1 MRVANHV
8 NPISDFDVMR
18 LPFLGRLFSS
28 WSRGLQHKAN
38 AVDRVMAVIEFDLD
52 GRILEANQNF
62 LSLMGYRR
70 DEVVGQ
76 HHRMF
81 VTTSDRDS
89 ESYRQFWDALR
100 RGDFNAGRFCRL
112 DKHGREVWIN
122 ASYNPLLDRS
132 GKAYRVVKYATDI
145 TQQVRQTADFEGR
158 IDAIDKVMAVIEFSL
173 DGTVLDANQNFL
185 QVIGYRLDE
194 IRGKHHGMFVDA
206 QTRQSASY
214 RAFWQSL
221 GRGAF
226 DAGRYQRIGKDGRE
240 VWIQAS
246 YNPVLDELG
255 RPYKVVKYATDV
267 TRQVLDSADA
277 DGRIQAIDKVMG
289 VIEFDLDGHVL
300 RANDNFLAT
309 VGYTAQ
315 EAVGQH
321 HGMFVDAAYRT
332 SDEYRHFWAK
342 LARGQFDAGRYR
354 RLRKDGSPVW
364 IQASYNPILDVSGR
378 PYKVVKYAT
387 DVTEQVRSVE
397 RMRDLMRQTM
407 SIAQNVQRESH
418 HIAVSNQ
425 ELVGRV
431 STQSEAVAQTS
442 STIDQLAATVRAN
455 SENAGS
461 ARRMAEDSAAVARRG
476 ADVIADVVKTTAGIR
491 SATDR
496 IGQIIEVIDGI
507 AFQTNILALNAAVEA
522 ARAGEQGRGF
532 AVVATEVRSLAQ
544 RCGVSAREIRSLI
557 DNATGQVGDGSR
569 LAEQA
574 GVVMQDVVTSVLRVT
589 ATVEQIAAA
598 SHEQAQDI
606 STANTAL
613 QSIGVQARDQAQMVD
628 DLARSA
634 RVLEADADALF
645 ALVNGDAD
653 GSTQPATPFTP
664 NAKSQAA

>member
-1 MRVANHV
+1 M
-8 NPISDFDVMR
+8 
-18 LPFLGRLFSS
+18 FSS
-28 WSRGLQHKAN
+28 RSRGLQHKAD

-52 GRILEANQNF
+52 GRILHANQNF
-62 LSLMGYRR
+62 LSLLGYRL

-81 VTTSDRDS
+81 VTPSDRDS
-89 ESYRQFWDALR
+89 ESYRQFWQALR

-112 DKHGREVWIN
+112 DKNGREVWIN
-122 ASYNPLLDRS
+122 ASYNPLLDRA
-132 GKAYRVVKYATDI
+132 GKAYRVIKYATDI
-145 TQQVRQTADFEGR
+145 TTQVRQTADFEGR

-173 DGTVLDANQNFL
+173 DGTVLDANENFL
-185 QVIGYRLDE
+185 AVMGYRLDE

-206 QTRQSASY
+206 QTRQSAAY
-214 RAFWQSL
+214 RAFWEKL

-226 DAGRYQRIGKDGRE
+226 DAGRYKRLNKDGSE

-246 YNPVLDELG
+246 YNPVLDEHG

-267 TRQVLDSADA
+267 TRQVIDSADA

-289 VIEFDLDGHVL
+289 VIEFDLEGHVL
-300 RANDNFLAT
+300 SANDNFLAIL
-309 VGYTAQ
+309 GYSAE
-315 EAVGQH
+315 EAIGQH
-321 HGMFVDAAYRT
+321 HRIFVDANYGA
-332 SDEYRHFWAK
+332 SEDYRHFWAK

-387 DVTEQVRSVE
+387 DVTDQVRSAE
-397 RMRDLMRQTM
+397 RMRQLMQQTM
-407 SIAQNVQRESH
+407 SIAQNVQREAH
-418 HIAVSNQ
+418 HISVSNQ
-425 ELVGRV
+425 DLVSRS
-431 STQSEAVAQTS
+431 STQSAAVAQTS
-442 STIDQLAATVRAN
+442 TTIDQLAETVRSN
-455 SENAGS
+455 SDSAGS
-461 ARRMAEDSAAVARRG
+461 AQRMAEASADVARRG
-476 ADVIADVVKTTAGIR
+476 ATVIADMVKTTAGIR

-522 ARAGEQGRGF
+522 AHAGEQGRGF

-544 RCGVSAREIRSLI
+544 RCSVSAKEIRGLI
-557 DNATGQVGDGSR
+557 DNAADQVGDGSR

-574 GVVMQDVVTSVLRVT
+574 GAVMQDMVSSVLRVT

-598 SHEQAQDI
+598 SQEQARDI

-645 ALVNGDAD
+645 ALVNGDSD
-653 GSTQPATPFTP
+653 GAAEAAAVRSEPASKSLVRP
-664 NAKSQAA
+664 AKPQAA

>member
-1 MRVANHV
+1 M
-8 NPISDFDVMR
+8 
-18 LPFLGRLFSS
+18 FSF
-28 WSRGLQHKAN
+28 WSRALQHKAN

-52 GRILEANQNF
+52 GRILDANQNF
-62 LSLMGYRR
+62 LSLMGYRL

-122 ASYNPLLDRS
+122 ASYNPLLDRA

-158 IDAIDKVMAVIEFSL
+158 IEAIDKVMAVIEFSL
-173 DGTVLDANQNFL
+173 DGTILDANQNFL
-185 QVIGYRLDE
+185 QVMGYRLDE
-194 IRGKHHGMFVDA
+194 ILGRHHGMFVDA
-206 QTRQSASY
+206 ATRQSAAY
-214 RAFWQSL
+214 RAFWDSL

-226 DAGRYQRIGKDGRE
+226 DAGRYRRIGKDGRE

-246 YNPVLDELG
+246 YNPVLDEHG

-267 TRQVLDSADA
+267 TRQVVDSADA

-300 RANDNFLAT
+300 SANENFLAIL
-309 VGYTAQ
+309 GYTPE
-315 EAVGQH
+315 EAIGRH
-321 HGMFVDAAYRT
+321 HGTFVDAAYRA
-332 SDEYRHFWAK
+332 SEDYRHFWAK

-354 RLRKDGSPVW
+354 RLRKDGTAVW

-387 DVTEQVRSVE
+387 DVTDQVRSAE
-397 RMRDLMRQTM
+397 RMHALVRQTM

-418 HIAVSNQ
+418 HISASNQ
-425 ELVGRV
+425 ELVSRA
-431 STQSEAVAQTS
+431 STQSSAVARTS
-442 STIDQLAATVRAN
+442 NTIDQLAATVRVN
-455 SENAGS
+455 SEHAGS
-461 ARRMAEDSAAVARRG
+461 ARQMAEDSAAVARRG
-476 ADVIADVVKTTAGIR
+476 ADVIAQVVKTTAGIR

-507 AFQTNILALNAAVEA
+507 AFQTNLLALNAAVEA

-532 AVVATEVRSLAQ
+532 AVVATEVRNLAQ
-544 RCGVSAREIRSLI
+544 RCSVSAREIRSLI
-557 DNATGQVGDGSR
+557 DNATDQVGDGSR

-574 GVVMQDVVTSVLRVT
+574 GVVMQDMVTSVLRVT
-589 ATVEQIAAA
+589 ATVEQIASA
-598 SHEQAQDI
+598 SREQAQDI

-653 GSTQPATPFTP
+653 GSAPQSGTAAERPARP
-664 NAKSQAA
+664 QAA

>member
-1 MRVANHV
+1 M
-8 NPISDFDVMR
+8 
-18 LPFLGRLFSS
+18 FSF
-28 WSRGLQHKAN
+28 WGRGLQHKAN

-52 GRILEANQNF
+52 GRILDANENF
-62 LSLMGYRR
+62 LSLMGYRL

-81 VTTSDRDS
+81 VTASDRDS
-89 ESYRQFWDALR
+89 ESYRQFWAALR

-132 GKAYRVVKYATDI
+132 GNAYRVVKYATDI
-145 TQQVRQTADFEGR
+145 TAQVRQTADFEGR
-158 IDAIDKVMAVIEFSL
+158 IDAIDRVMAVIEFSL
-173 DGTVLDANQNFL
+173 DGTVLEANQNFL
-185 QVIGYRLDE
+185 QVMGYRLDE
-194 IRGKHHGMFVDA
+194 IRGQHHGMFVDA
-206 QTRQSASY
+206 STRQSAAY
-214 RAFWQSL
+214 RAFWEKL

-226 DAGRYQRIGKDGRE
+226 DAGRYKRVGKDGQD

-246 YNPVLDELG
+246 YNPVLDEHG
-255 RPYKVVKYATDV
+255 RPYKVVKYATEV
-267 TRQVLDSADA
+267 TRQVIDSADA

-289 VIEFDLDGHVL
+289 VIEFDLEGRVL
-300 RANDNFLAT
+300 SANDNFLAIL
-309 VGYTAQ
+309 GYPAA
-315 EAVGQH
+315 EAIGQH
-321 HGMFVDAAYRT
+321 HRVFVDAVYGA
-332 SDEYRHFWAK
+332 SEEYRNFWAK

-354 RLRKDGSPVW
+354 RLRKDGSAVW

-387 DVTEQVRSVE
+387 DVTDQVRSAE
-397 RMRDLMRQTM
+397 RMRELMRQTM
-407 SIAQNVQRESH
+407 SIAQNVQREAH
-418 HIAVSNQ
+418 HISISNE
-425 ELVGRV
+425 ELVSRASSQ
-431 STQSEAVAQTS
+431 STAVAQTS
-442 STIDQLAATVRAN
+442 TTIDQLAETVRIN
-455 SENAGS
+455 SESAGS
-461 ARRMAEDSAAVARRG
+461 AQRMAEESANVARRG
-476 ADVIADVVKTTAGIR
+476 AEVIAEVVKTTANIR

-544 RCGVSAREIRSLI
+544 RCSVSAKEIRSLI
-557 DNATGQVGDGSR
+557 DNATDQVGDGSR

-574 GVVMQDVVTSVLRVT
+574 GVVMQDMVGSVLRVT

-613 QSIGVQARDQAQMVD
+613 QSIGVQARDQARMVD

-634 RVLEADADALF
+634 HVLEADADALF
-645 ALVNGDAD
+645 ALVNGDAE
-653 GSTQPATPFTP
+653 GSSALKDAHAEPF
-664 NAKSQAA
+664 AKSQAA

>member
-1 MRVANHV
+1 M
-8 NPISDFDVMR
+8 
-18 LPFLGRLFSS
+18 FSS
-28 WSRGLQHKAN
+28 RSRGLQHKAD

-52 GRILEANQNF
+52 GRILHANQNF
-62 LSLMGYRR
+62 LSLMGYRL

-81 VTTSDRDS
+81 VTPSDRDS
-89 ESYRQFWDALR
+89 ESYQQFWQALR

-112 DKHGREVWIN
+112 DKNGREVWIN
-122 ASYNPLLDRS
+122 ASYNPLLDRA

-145 TQQVRQTADFEGR
+145 TTQVRQTADFEGR

-173 DGTVLDANQNFL
+173 DGTVLDANENFL
-185 QVIGYRLDE
+185 AVMGYRLDE

-206 QTRQSASY
+206 QTRQSAAY
-214 RAFWQSL
+214 RAFWEKL

-226 DAGRYQRIGKDGRE
+226 DAGRYKRLNKDGSE

-246 YNPVLDELG
+246 YNPVLDEHG

-267 TRQVLDSADA
+267 TRQVIDSADA

-289 VIEFDLDGHVL
+289 VIEFDLEGHVL
-300 RANDNFLAT
+300 SANDNFLAIL
-309 VGYTAQ
+309 GYSAE
-315 EAVGQH
+315 EAIGQH
-321 HGMFVDAAYRT
+321 HRIFVDANYGG
-332 SDEYRHFWAK
+332 SEDYRHFWAK

-387 DVTEQVRSVE
+387 DVTDQVRSAE
-397 RMRDLMRQTM
+397 RMRQLMKQTM
-407 SIAQNVQRESH
+407 SIAQNVQREAH
-418 HIAVSNQ
+418 HISVSNQ
-425 ELVGRV
+425 DLVSRS
-431 STQSEAVAQTS
+431 STQSAAVAQTS
-442 STIDQLAATVRAN
+442 TTIDQLAETVRSN
-455 SENAGS
+455 SDSVGS
-461 ARRMAEDSAAVARRG
+461 AQRMAEASADVARRG
-476 ADVIADVVKTTAGIR
+476 ATVIADMVKTTAGIR

-522 ARAGEQGRGF
+522 AHAGEQGRGF

-544 RCGVSAREIRSLI
+544 RCSVSAKEIRGLI
-557 DNATGQVGDGSR
+557 DNAADQVGDGSR

-574 GVVMQDVVTSVLRVT
+574 GAVMQDMVSSVLRVT

-598 SHEQAQDI
+598 SQEQARDI

-645 ALVNGDAD
+645 ALVNGDSD
-653 GSTQPATPFTP
+653 GAAEAAAVRSEPASKSLVRP
-664 NAKSQAA
+664 AKPQAA

>member
-1 MRVANHV
+1 M
-8 NPISDFDVMR
+8 
-18 LPFLGRLFSS
+18 FSS
-28 WSRGLQHKAN
+28 RSRGLQHKAD

-52 GRILEANQNF
+52 GRILHANQNF
-62 LSLMGYRR
+62 LSLMGYRL

-81 VTTSDRDS
+81 VTPSDRDS
-89 ESYRQFWDALR
+89 ESYQQFWQALR

-112 DKHGREVWIN
+112 DKNGREVWIN
-122 ASYNPLLDRS
+122 ASYNPLLDRA

-145 TQQVRQTADFEGR
+145 TTQVRQTADFEGR

-173 DGTVLDANQNFL
+173 DGAVLDANENFL
-185 QVIGYRLDE
+185 AVMGYRLDE

-206 QTRQSASY
+206 QTRQSAAY
-214 RAFWQSL
+214 RAFWEKL

-226 DAGRYQRIGKDGRE
+226 DAGRYKRLNKDGSE

-246 YNPVLDELG
+246 YNPVLDEHG

-267 TRQVLDSADA
+267 TRQVIDSADA

-289 VIEFDLDGHVL
+289 VIEFDLEGHVL
-300 RANDNFLAT
+300 SANDNFLAIL
-309 VGYTAQ
+309 GYSAE
-315 EAVGQH
+315 EAIGQH
-321 HGMFVDAAYRT
+321 HRIFVDANYGA
-332 SDEYRHFWAK
+332 SEDYRHFWAK

-387 DVTEQVRSVE
+387 DVTDQVRSAE
-397 RMRDLMRQTM
+397 RMRQLMQQTM
-407 SIAQNVQRESH
+407 SIAQNVQREAH
-418 HIAVSNQ
+418 HISVSNQ
-425 ELVGRV
+425 DLVSRS
-431 STQSEAVAQTS
+431 STQSAAVAQTS
-442 STIDQLAATVRAN
+442 TTIDQLAETVRSN
-455 SENAGS
+455 SDSAGS
-461 ARRMAEDSAAVARRG
+461 AQRMAEASADVARRG
-476 ADVIADVVKTTAGIR
+476 ATVIADMVKTTAGIR

-522 ARAGEQGRGF
+522 AHAGEQGRGF

-544 RCGVSAREIRSLI
+544 RCSVSAKEIRGLI
-557 DNATGQVGDGSR
+557 DNAADQVGDGSR

-574 GVVMQDVVTSVLRVT
+574 GAVMQDMVSSVLRVT

-598 SHEQAQDI
+598 SQEQARDI

-645 ALVNGDAD
+645 ALVNGDSD
-653 GSTQPATPFTP
+653 GAAEAAAVRSEPASKSLVRP
-664 NAKSQAA
+664 AKPQAA

>member
-1 MRVANHV
+1 
-8 NPISDFDVMR
+8 MR
-18 LPFLGRLFSS
+18 LTPLLGRLFSS
-28 WSRGLQHKAN
+28 WSRGLQHKAD

-52 GRILEANQNF
+52 GRILHANQNF
-62 LSLMGYRR
+62 LSLMGYRL

-81 VTTSDRDS
+81 VTSSDRDS
-89 ESYRQFWDALR
+89 ESYRQFWQALR

-112 DKHGREVWIN
+112 DKNGCEVWIN
-122 ASYNPLLDRS
+122 ASYNPLLDRA

-145 TQQVRQTADFEGR
+145 TAQVRQTADFEGR

-173 DGTVLDANQNFL
+173 DGTVLDANENFL
-185 QVIGYRLDE
+185 AVMGYRLDE

-206 QTRQSASY
+206 QTRQSAAY
-214 RAFWQSL
+214 CAFWDKL

-226 DAGRYQRIGKDGRE
+226 DAGRYKRIGKDGGE

-246 YNPVLDELG
+246 YNPVLDAHG

-267 TRQVLDSADA
+267 TRQVVDSADA

-289 VIEFDLDGHVL
+289 VIEFDLEGRVL
-300 RANDNFLAT
+300 SANDNFLAIL
-309 VGYTAQ
+309 GYAAE
-315 EAVGQH
+315 EAIGQH
-321 HGMFVDAAYRT
+321 HRIFVDASYGA
-332 SDEYRHFWAK
+332 SEDYRHFWAK
-342 LARGQFDAGRYR
+342 LARGQFDAGRYG
-354 RLRKDGSPVW
+354 RLHKDGSPVW

-387 DVTEQVRSVE
+387 DVTDQVHSAE
-397 RMRDLMRQTM
+397 RMRQLMQQTT
-407 SIAQNVQRESH
+407 SIAQNVQREAH
-418 HIAVSNQ
+418 HISVSNQ
-425 ELVGRV
+425 ELVSRS
-431 STQSEAVAQTS
+431 STQSAAVAQTS
-442 STIDQLAATVRAN
+442 TTIDQLAETVRTN
-455 SENAGS
+455 SDSAGS
-461 ARRMAEDSAAVARRG
+461 AQRMAEASADVARRG
-476 ADVIADVVKTTAGIR
+476 ATVIADMVKTTAGIR

-544 RCGVSAREIRSLI
+544 RCSVSAKEIRGLI
-557 DNATGQVGDGSR
+557 DDATDQVGDGSR

-574 GVVMQDVVTSVLRVT
+574 GVVMQDMVSSVLRVT

-598 SHEQAQDI
+598 SQEQARDI

-645 ALVNGDAD
+645 VLVNGDGD
-653 GSTQPATPFTP
+653 GVTRAAAVRSGTSSEPLARL
-664 NAKSQAA
+664 AKPQAA

>member
-1 MRVANHV
+1 
-8 NPISDFDVMR
+8 MR
-18 LPFLGRLFSS
+18 LPPLLGRLFSS
-28 WSRGLQHKAN
+28 RSRGLQHKAD

-52 GRILEANQNF
+52 GRILHVNQNF
-62 LSLMGYRR
+62 LSLMGYRL

-81 VTTSDRDS
+81 VTPGDRDS
-89 ESYRQFWDALR
+89 ESYRQFWQALR
-100 RGDFNAGRFCRL
+100 RGDFNAGQFCRL

-122 ASYNPLLDRS
+122 ASYNPLLDRA

-145 TQQVRQTADFEGR
+145 TAQVRQTADFEGR

-173 DGTVLDANQNFL
+173 DGTVLDANENFL
-185 QVIGYRLDE
+185 AAMGYRLDE

-206 QTRQSASY
+206 QTRQSAAY
-214 RAFWQSL
+214 RAFWDKL

-226 DAGRYQRIGKDGRE
+226 DAGRYKRIGKDGRE

-246 YNPVLDELG
+246 YNPVLDEHG

-267 TRQVLDSADA
+267 TRQVIDSADA

-289 VIEFDLDGHVL
+289 VIEFDLQGRVL
-300 RANDNFLAT
+300 TANDNFLAIL
-309 VGYTAQ
+309 GYSAE

-321 HGMFVDAAYRT
+321 HRIFVDASYGA
-332 SDEYRHFWAK
+332 SEDYRHFWTK

-354 RLRKDGSPVW
+354 RLHKDGSSVW

-387 DVTEQVRSVE
+387 DVTDQVRSAE
-397 RMRDLMRQTM
+397 RMGQLMQQTL
-407 SIAQNVQRESH
+407 SIAQNVQREAH
-418 HIAVSNQ
+418 HISVSNQ
-425 ELVGRV
+425 ELVSRS
-431 STQSEAVAQTS
+431 STQSAAVAQTS
-442 STIDQLAATVRAN
+442 TTIDQLAETVRTNSDSAN
-455 SENAGS
+455 SAQ
-461 ARRMAEDSAAVARRG
+461 RMAEASADVARRG
-476 ADVIADVVKTTAGIR
+476 ATVIADMVKTTAGIR

-544 RCGVSAREIRSLI
+544 RCSVSAKEIRGLI
-557 DNATGQVGDGSR
+557 DNATDQVSDGSR

-574 GVVMQDVVTSVLRVT
+574 GVVMQDMVGSVLRVT

-598 SHEQAQDI
+598 SQEQARDI

-645 ALVNGDAD
+645 ALVNGDGD
-653 GSTQPATPFTP
+653 GDRDSGAAAVRSEAPIKPL
-664 NAKSQAA
+664 AKPQAA

>member
-1 MRVANHV
+1 
-8 NPISDFDVMR
+8 MR
-18 LPFLGRLFSS
+18 LPPLLGRLFSS
-28 WSRGLQHKAN
+28 RSRGLQHKAD

-52 GRILEANQNF
+52 GRILHANQNF
-62 LSLMGYRR
+62 LSLMGYRL

-81 VTTSDRDS
+81 VTPSDRDS
-89 ESYRQFWDALR
+89 DSYQQFWQALR

-112 DKHGREVWIN
+112 DKNGREVWIN
-122 ASYNPLLDRS
+122 ASYNPLLDRA

-145 TQQVRQTADFEGR
+145 TTQVRQTADFEGR

-173 DGTVLDANQNFL
+173 DGTVLDANENFL
-185 QVIGYRLDE
+185 AVMGYRLDE

-206 QTRQSASY
+206 QTRQSAAY
-214 RAFWQSL
+214 RAFWEKL

-226 DAGRYQRIGKDGRE
+226 DAGRYKRLNKDGSE

-246 YNPVLDELG
+246 YNPVLDEHG

-267 TRQVLDSADA
+267 TRQVIDSADA

-289 VIEFDLDGHVL
+289 VIEFDLQGHVL
-300 RANDNFLAT
+300 SANDNFLAIL
-309 VGYTAQ
+309 GYSAE
-315 EAVGQH
+315 EAIGQH
-321 HGMFVDAAYRT
+321 HRIFVDANYGA
-332 SDEYRHFWAK
+332 SEDYRHFWAK

-387 DVTEQVRSVE
+387 DVTDQVRSAE
-397 RMRDLMRQTM
+397 RMRQLMQQTM
-407 SIAQNVQRESH
+407 SIAQNVQREAH
-418 HIAVSNQ
+418 HISVSNQ
-425 ELVGRV
+425 DLVSRS
-431 STQSEAVAQTS
+431 STQSAAVAQTS
-442 STIDQLAATVRAN
+442 TTIDQLAETVRSN
-455 SENAGS
+455 SDSAGS
-461 ARRMAEDSAAVARRG
+461 AQRMAEASADVARRG
-476 ADVIADVVKTTAGIR
+476 ATVIADMVKTTAGIR

-522 ARAGEQGRGF
+522 AHAGEQGRGF

-544 RCGVSAREIRSLI
+544 RCSVSAKEIRGLI
-557 DNATGQVGDGSR
+557 DNAADQVGDGSR

-574 GVVMQDVVTSVLRVT
+574 GAVMQDMVSSVLRVT

-598 SHEQAQDI
+598 SQEQARDI

-645 ALVNGDAD
+645 ALVNGDSD
-653 GSTQPATPFTP
+653 GAVGAAAVRSEPASKSLVRP
-664 NAKSQAA
+664 AKPQAA

>member
-1 MRVANHV
+1 M
-8 NPISDFDVMR
+8 
-18 LPFLGRLFSS
+18 FSF
-28 WSRGLQHKAN
+28 WSRALQHKAN

-52 GRILEANQNF
+52 GRILDANQNF
-62 LSLMGYRR
+62 LSLMGYRL

-122 ASYNPLLDRS
+122 ASYNPLLDRA

-158 IDAIDKVMAVIEFSL
+158 IEAIDKVMAVIEFSL
-173 DGTVLDANQNFL
+173 DGTILDANQNFL
-185 QVIGYRLDE
+185 QVMGYRLDE
-194 IRGKHHGMFVDA
+194 ILGRHHGMFVDA
-206 QTRQSASY
+206 ATRQSAAY
-214 RAFWQSL
+214 RAFWEAL

-226 DAGRYQRIGKDGRE
+226 DAGRYRRIGKDGRE

-246 YNPVLDELG
+246 YNPVLDEHG

-267 TRQVLDSADA
+267 TRQVIESADA
-277 DGRIQAIDKVMG
+277 DGRIRAIDKVMG

-300 RANDNFLAT
+300 SANENFLAIL
-309 VGYTAQ
+309 GYTPE
-315 EAVGQH
+315 EAIGRH
-321 HGMFVDAAYRT
+321 HGTFVDAAYRA
-332 SDEYRHFWAK
+332 SEDYRHFWAK

-354 RLRKDGSPVW
+354 RLRKDGTAVW

-387 DVTEQVRSVE
+387 DVTDQVRSAE
-397 RMRDLMRQTM
+397 RMHALVRQTM

-418 HIAVSNQ
+418 HISASNQ
-425 ELVGRV
+425 ELVSRA
-431 STQSEAVAQTS
+431 STQSSAVARTS
-442 STIDQLAATVRAN
+442 NTIDQLAATVRVN
-455 SENAGS
+455 SEHAGS
-461 ARRMAEDSAAVARRG
+461 ARQMAEDSAAVARRG
-476 ADVIADVVKTTAGIR
+476 ADVIAQVVKTTAGIR

-507 AFQTNILALNAAVEA
+507 AFQTNLLALNAAVEA

-532 AVVATEVRSLAQ
+532 AVVATEVRNLAQ
-544 RCGVSAREIRSLI
+544 RCSVSAREIRSLI
-557 DNATGQVGDGSR
+557 DNATDQVGDGSR

-574 GVVMQDVVTSVLRVT
+574 GVVMQDMVTSVLRVT
-589 ATVEQIAAA
+589 ATVEQIASA
-598 SHEQAQDI
+598 SREQAQDI

-653 GSTQPATPFTP
+653 GSAPQSGTAAERPARP
-664 NAKSQAA
+664 QAA

>member
-1 MRVANHV
+1 M
-8 NPISDFDVMR
+8 
-18 LPFLGRLFSS
+18 FSS
-28 WSRGLQHKAN
+28 RGRGLQHKAN

-52 GRILEANQNF
+52 GRILDANQNF
-62 LSLMGYRR
+62 LSLMGYRLE
-70 DEVVGQ
+70 EVVGQ

-81 VTTSDRDS
+81 VTANDRDS
-89 ESYRQFWDALR
+89 ESYRQLWEALR
-100 RGDFNAGRFCRL
+100 RGDFSAGRFCRL

-122 ASYNPLLDRS
+122 ASYNPLLDRA

-145 TQQVRQTADFEGR
+145 TAQVRQTADFEGR

-185 QVIGYRLDE
+185 QVMGYRLEE

-206 QTRQSASY
+206 ATRQSAAY
-214 RAFWQSL
+214 RAFWESL

-226 DAGRYQRIGKDGRE
+226 DAGRYKRIGKNGQD

-246 YNPVLDELG
+246 YNPVLDERG

-267 TRQVLDSADA
+267 TRQVIDSADA

-289 VIEFDLDGHVL
+289 VIEFDLDGRVL
-300 RANDNFLAT
+300 TANDNFLAIL
-309 VGYTAQ
+309 GYSSQ
-315 EAVGQH
+315 EAIGQH
-321 HGMFVDAAYRT
+321 HGIFVDAAYRA
-332 SDEYRHFWAK
+332 SEDYRHFWAK

-387 DVTEQVRSVE
+387 DVTDQVRSAE

-407 SIAQNVQRESH
+407 SVAQNVQRESH
-418 HIAVSNQ
+418 HISVSNQ
-425 ELVGRV
+425 ELVKRA
-431 STQSEAVAQTS
+431 SAQSGAVAQTS
-442 STIDQLAATVRAN
+442 GTIDQLAATVRTN

-461 ARRMAEDSAAVARRG
+461 AQRMAEDSAAVARRG
-476 ADVIADVVKTTAGIR
+476 ADVIAEVVQTTAGIR

-544 RCGVSAREIRSLI
+544 RCSVSAREIRSLI
-557 DNATGQVGDGSR
+557 DNATDQVGDGSR

-574 GVVMQDVVTSVLRVT
+574 GVVMQDLVTSVLRVT

-598 SHEQAQDI
+598 SHQQAQDI

-645 ALVNGDAD
+645 ALVNGDAEGAVPHAVTAD
-653 GSTQPATPFTP
+653 ATAQRLRP
-664 NAKSQAA
+664 QAA

>member
-1 MRVANHV
+1 
-8 NPISDFDVMR
+8 MR
-18 LPFLGRLFSS
+18 LPPLLGRLFSS
-28 WSRGLQHKAN
+28 LSRRLQHKAD

-52 GRILEANQNF
+52 GRILHANQNF
-62 LSLMGYRR
+62 LSLMGYRL

-76 HHRMF
+76 HHHMF
-81 VTTSDRDS
+81 VTPSDRDS
-89 ESYRQFWDALR
+89 EGYRQFWQALR

-112 DKHGREVWIN
+112 DKNGREVWIN
-122 ASYNPLLDRS
+122 ASYNPLLDRA
-132 GKAYRVVKYATDI
+132 GKAYRVIKYATDI
-145 TQQVRQTADFEGR
+145 TAQVRQTADFEGR

-173 DGTVLDANQNFL
+173 DGTVLDANENFL
-185 QVIGYRLDE
+185 AVMGYRLDE

-206 QTRQSASY
+206 QTRQSAAY
-214 RAFWQSL
+214 RAFWDKL

-226 DAGRYQRIGKDGRE
+226 DAGRYKRLNKDGSE

-246 YNPVLDELG
+246 YNPVLDEHG

-267 TRQVLDSADA
+267 TRQVIDSADA

-289 VIEFDLDGHVL
+289 VIEFDLQGRVL
-300 RANDNFLAT
+300 SANDNFLSIL
-309 VGYTAQ
+309 GYSAE
-315 EAVGQH
+315 EAIGQH
-321 HGMFVDAAYRT
+321 HRIFVDASYGA
-332 SDEYRHFWAK
+332 SEDYRHFWAK

-387 DVTEQVRSVE
+387 DVTDQVRSAE
-397 RMRDLMRQTM
+397 RMHQLMQQTM
-407 SIAQNVQRESH
+407 SIAQNVQREAH
-418 HIAVSNQ
+418 HISVSNQ
-425 ELVGRV
+425 ELVSRS
-431 STQSEAVAQTS
+431 STQSAAVAQTS
-442 STIDQLAATVRAN
+442 TTIDQLAETVRSN
-455 SENAGS
+455 SDSAGS
-461 ARRMAEDSAAVARRG
+461 AQRMAEASADVARRG
-476 ADVIADVVKTTAGIR
+476 ATVIADMVKTTAGIR
-491 SATDR
+491 AATDR

-544 RCGVSAREIRSLI
+544 RCSVSAKEIRGLI
-557 DNATGQVGDGSR
+557 DNATDQVGDGSR

-574 GVVMQDVVTSVLRVT
+574 GAVMQDMVGSVLRVT

-598 SHEQAQDI
+598 SQEQARDI

-634 RVLEADADALF
+634 RGLEADADALF
-645 ALVNGDAD
+645 ALVNGDGD
-653 GSTQPATPFTP
+653 GDSDSDGAIAAARSETPGKPLARPARP
-664 NAKSQAA
+664 QAA

>member
-1 MRVANHV
+1 
-8 NPISDFDVMR
+8 MR
-18 LPFLGRLFSS
+18 LPLLGRLFSS
-28 WSRGLQHKAN
+28 SSRGLQHKAN

-52 GRILEANQNF
+52 GRILDANQNF
-62 LSLMGYRR
+62 LSLMGYRLE
-70 DEVVGQ
+70 EVVGQ

-81 VTTSDRDS
+81 VTPNDCDS

-100 RGDFNAGRFCRL
+100 RGDFNAGRFCRV
-112 DKHGREVWIN
+112 DKRGREVWIN

-145 TQQVRQTADFEGR
+145 TEQVRQTADFEGR

-185 QVIGYRLDE
+185 QVMGYRLDE

-206 QTRQSASY
+206 ATRQSVAY
-214 RAFWQSL
+214 HAFWESL

-226 DAGRYQRIGKDGRE
+226 DAGRYKRVGKNGQD

-246 YNPVLDELG
+246 YNPVLDEHG

-267 TRQVLDSADA
+267 TRQVIESADA

-289 VIEFDLDGHVL
+289 VIEFDLAGRVL
-300 RANDNFLAT
+300 TANDNFLAIL
-309 VGYTAQ
+309 GYTPE
-315 EAVGQH
+315 EAIGQH
-321 HGMFVDAAYRT
+321 HGIFVDAAFRA
-332 SDEYRHFWAK
+332 SEDYRHFWAK

-387 DVTEQVRSVE
+387 DVTDQVRSAE

-418 HIAVSNQ
+418 HISVSNQ
-425 ELVGRV
+425 ELVKRV
-431 STQSEAVAQTS
+431 SAQSGAVAQTS
-442 STIDQLAATVRAN
+442 STIDQLAATVRTN

-461 ARRMAEDSAAVARRG
+461 AQRMAEESAAVARRG
-476 ADVIADVVKTTAGIR
+476 ADVIAAVVQTTAGIR

-544 RCGVSAREIRSLI
+544 RCSVSAREIRSLI
-557 DNATGQVGDGSR
+557 DNATDQVGDGTR

-574 GVVMQDVVTSVLRVT
+574 GVVMQDLVTSVLRVT

-645 ALVNGDAD
+645 ALVNGDAEGAVPQVASAD
-653 GSTQPATPFTP
+653 AAAQRVPP
-664 NAKSQAA
+664 QAA

>member
-1 MRVANHV
+1 
-8 NPISDFDVMR
+8 MR
-18 LPFLGRLFSS
+18 LPPLLGRLFSS
-28 WSRGLQHKAN
+28 RSRGLQHKAD

-52 GRILEANQNF
+52 GRILHANQNF
-62 LSLMGYRR
+62 LSLMGYRL

-81 VTTSDRDS
+81 VTPSDRDS
-89 ESYRQFWDALR
+89 ESYQQFWQALR

-112 DKHGREVWIN
+112 DKNGREVWIN
-122 ASYNPLLDRS
+122 ASYNPLLDRA

-145 TQQVRQTADFEGR
+145 TTQVRQTADFEGR

-173 DGTVLDANQNFL
+173 DGAVLDANENFL
-185 QVIGYRLDE
+185 AVMGYRLDE

-206 QTRQSASY
+206 QTRQSAAY
-214 RAFWQSL
+214 RAFWEKL

-226 DAGRYQRIGKDGRE
+226 DAGRYKRLNKDGSE

-246 YNPVLDELG
+246 YNPVLDEHG

-267 TRQVLDSADA
+267 TRQVIDSADA

-289 VIEFDLDGHVL
+289 VIEFDLEGHVL
-300 RANDNFLAT
+300 SANDNFLAIL
-309 VGYTAQ
+309 GYSAE
-315 EAVGQH
+315 EAIGQH
-321 HGMFVDAAYRT
+321 HRIFVDANYGA
-332 SDEYRHFWAK
+332 SEDYRHFWAK

-387 DVTEQVRSVE
+387 DVTDQVRSAE
-397 RMRDLMRQTM
+397 RMRQLMQQTM
-407 SIAQNVQRESH
+407 SIAQNVQREAH
-418 HIAVSNQ
+418 HISVSNQ
-425 ELVGRV
+425 DLVSRS
-431 STQSEAVAQTS
+431 STQSAAVAQTS
-442 STIDQLAATVRAN
+442 TTIDQLAETVRSN
-455 SENAGS
+455 SDSAGS
-461 ARRMAEDSAAVARRG
+461 AQRMAEASADVARRG
-476 ADVIADVVKTTAGIR
+476 ATVIADMVKTTAGIR

-522 ARAGEQGRGF
+522 AHAGEQGRGF

-544 RCGVSAREIRSLI
+544 RCSVSAKEIRGLI
-557 DNATGQVGDGSR
+557 DNAADQVGDGSR

-574 GVVMQDVVTSVLRVT
+574 GAVMQDMVSSVLRVT

-598 SHEQAQDI
+598 SQEQARDI

-645 ALVNGDAD
+645 ALVNGDSD
-653 GSTQPATPFTP
+653 GAAEAAAVRSEPASKSLVRP
-664 NAKSQAA
+664 AKPQAA

>member
-1 MRVANHV
+1 M
-8 NPISDFDVMR
+8 
-18 LPFLGRLFSS
+18 FSF
-28 WSRGLQHKAN
+28 WSRRLQHKAN

-52 GRILEANQNF
+52 GRILDANENF
-62 LSLMGYRR
+62 LSLMGYRL

-81 VTTSDRDS
+81 VTASDRDS
-89 ESYRQFWDALR
+89 ESYRQFWAALR

-132 GKAYRVVKYATDI
+132 GNAYRVVKYATDI
-145 TQQVRQTADFEGR
+145 TAQVRQTADFEGR
-158 IDAIDKVMAVIEFSL
+158 IDAIDRVMAVIEFSL
-173 DGTVLDANQNFL
+173 DGTVLEANQNFL
-185 QVIGYRLDE
+185 QVMGYRLDE

-206 QTRQSASY
+206 STRQSAAY
-214 RAFWQSL
+214 RAFWEKL

-226 DAGRYQRIGKDGRE
+226 DAGRYKRVGKDGQD

-246 YNPVLDELG
+246 YNPVLDEHG

-267 TRQVLDSADA
+267 TRQVIDSADA

-289 VIEFDLDGHVL
+289 VIEFDLEGRVL
-300 RANDNFLAT
+300 SANDNFLAIL
-309 VGYTAQ
+309 GYPAA
-315 EAVGQH
+315 EAIGQH
-321 HGMFVDAAYRT
+321 HRVFVDAAYGV
-332 SDEYRHFWAK
+332 SEEYRNFWAK

-354 RLRKDGSPVW
+354 RLRKDGSAVW

-387 DVTEQVRSVE
+387 DVTDQVRSAE
-397 RMRDLMRQTM
+397 RMRELMRQTM
-407 SIAQNVQRESH
+407 SIAQNVQREAH
-418 HIAVSNQ
+418 HISISNE
-425 ELVGRV
+425 ELVSRASSQ
-431 STQSEAVAQTS
+431 STAVAQTS
-442 STIDQLAATVRAN
+442 TTIDQLAETVRIN
-455 SENAGS
+455 SESAGS
-461 ARRMAEDSAAVARRG
+461 AQRMAEESANVARRG
-476 ADVIADVVKTTAGIR
+476 AEVIAEVVKTTANIR

-544 RCGVSAREIRSLI
+544 RCSVSAKEIRALI
-557 DNATGQVGDGSR
+557 DNATDQVGDGSR

-574 GVVMQDVVTSVLRVT
+574 GVVMQDMVGSVLRVT

-598 SHEQAQDI
+598 SQEQAQDI

-613 QSIGVQARDQAQMVD
+613 QLIGVQARDQARMVD

-634 RVLEADADALF
+634 HVLEADADALF

-653 GSTQPATPFTP
+653 GSSAIKGAHAEPF
-664 NAKSQAA
+664 AKSQAA

>member
-1 MRVANHV
+1 
-8 NPISDFDVMR
+8 MR
-18 LPFLGRLFSS
+18 LPPLLGRLFSS
-28 WSRGLQHKAN
+28 RSRGLQHKAD

-52 GRILEANQNF
+52 GRILHANQNF
-62 LSLMGYRR
+62 LSLLGYRL

-81 VTTSDRDS
+81 VTPSDRDS
-89 ESYRQFWDALR
+89 ESYRQFWQALR

-112 DKHGREVWIN
+112 DKNGREVWIN
-122 ASYNPLLDRS
+122 ASYNPLLDRA
-132 GKAYRVVKYATDI
+132 GKAYRVIKYATDI
-145 TQQVRQTADFEGR
+145 TTQVRQTADFEGR

-173 DGTVLDANQNFL
+173 DGTVLDANENFL
-185 QVIGYRLDE
+185 AVMGYRLDE

-206 QTRQSASY
+206 QTRQSAAY
-214 RAFWQSL
+214 RAFWEKL

-226 DAGRYQRIGKDGRE
+226 DAGRYKRLNKDGSE

-246 YNPVLDELG
+246 YNPVLDEHG

-267 TRQVLDSADA
+267 TRQVIDSADA

-289 VIEFDLDGHVL
+289 VIEFDLEGHVL
-300 RANDNFLAT
+300 SANDNFLAIL
-309 VGYTAQ
+309 GYSAE
-315 EAVGQH
+315 EAIGQH
-321 HGMFVDAAYRT
+321 HRIFVDANYGA
-332 SDEYRHFWAK
+332 SEDYRHFWAK

-387 DVTEQVRSVE
+387 DVTDQVRSAE
-397 RMRDLMRQTM
+397 RMRQLMQQTM
-407 SIAQNVQRESH
+407 SIAQNVQREAH
-418 HIAVSNQ
+418 HISVSNQ
-425 ELVGRV
+425 DLVSRS
-431 STQSEAVAQTS
+431 STQSAAVAQTS
-442 STIDQLAATVRAN
+442 TTIDQLAETVRSN
-455 SENAGS
+455 SDSAGS
-461 ARRMAEDSAAVARRG
+461 AQRMAEASADVARRG
-476 ADVIADVVKTTAGIR
+476 ATVIADMVKTTAGIR

-522 ARAGEQGRGF
+522 AHAGEQGRGF

-544 RCGVSAREIRSLI
+544 RCSVSAKEIRGLI
-557 DNATGQVGDGSR
+557 DNAADQVGDGSR

-574 GVVMQDVVTSVLRVT
+574 GAVMQDMVSSVLRVT

-598 SHEQAQDI
+598 SQEQARDI

-645 ALVNGDAD
+645 ALVNGDSD
-653 GSTQPATPFTP
+653 GAAEAAAVRSEPASKSLVRP
-664 NAKSQAA
+664 AKPQAA

>member
-1 MRVANHV
+1 
-8 NPISDFDVMR
+8 MR
-18 LPFLGRLFSS
+18 LPPLLGRLFSF
-28 WSRGLQHKAN
+28 WGRGLQHKAN

-52 GRILEANQNF
+52 GRILDANENF
-62 LSLMGYRR
+62 LSLMGYRL

-81 VTTSDRDS
+81 VTASDRDS
-89 ESYRQFWDALR
+89 ESYRQFWAALR

-132 GKAYRVVKYATDI
+132 GNAYRVVKYATDI
-145 TQQVRQTADFEGR
+145 TAQVRQTADFEGR
-158 IDAIDKVMAVIEFSL
+158 IDAIDRVMAVIEFSL

-185 QVIGYRLDE
+185 QVMGYRLDE
-194 IRGKHHGMFVDA
+194 IRGQHHGMFVDA
-206 QTRQSASY
+206 STRQSAAY
-214 RAFWQSL
+214 RAFWEKL

-226 DAGRYQRIGKDGRE
+226 DAGRYKRVGKDGQD

-246 YNPVLDELG
+246 YNPVLDEHG
-255 RPYKVVKYATDV
+255 RPYKVVKYATEV
-267 TRQVLDSADA
+267 TRQVIDSADA

-289 VIEFDLDGHVL
+289 VIEFDLEGHVL
-300 RANDNFLAT
+300 SANDNFLAIL
-309 VGYTAQ
+309 GYPAA

-321 HGMFVDAAYRT
+321 HRVFVDAVYGA
-332 SDEYRHFWAK
+332 SEEYRNFWAK

-354 RLRKDGSPVW
+354 RLRKDGSAVW

-387 DVTEQVRSVE
+387 DVTDQVRSAE
-397 RMRDLMRQTM
+397 RMRELMQQTM
-407 SIAQNVQRESH
+407 SIAQNVQREAH
-418 HIAVSNQ
+418 HISVSNE
-425 ELVGRV
+425 ELVSRASSQ
-431 STQSEAVAQTS
+431 STAVAQTS
-442 STIDQLAATVRAN
+442 TTIDQLAETVRIN
-455 SENAGS
+455 SESAGS
-461 ARRMAEDSAAVARRG
+461 AQRMAEESAHVARRG
-476 ADVIADVVKTTAGIR
+476 AEVIAEVVKTTANIR

-544 RCGVSAREIRSLI
+544 RCSVSAKEIRSLI
-557 DNATGQVGDGSR
+557 DNATDQVGDGSR

-574 GVVMQDVVTSVLRVT
+574 GVVMQDMVGSVLRVT

-598 SHEQAQDI
+598 SQEQAQDI

-613 QSIGVQARDQAQMVD
+613 QSIGVQARDQARMVD

-634 RVLEADADALF
+634 HVLEADADALF

-653 GSTQPATPFTP
+653 GSSAIKDAHAEPF
-664 NAKSQAA
+664 AKSQAA

>member
-1 MRVANHV
+1 
-8 NPISDFDVMR
+8 MR
-18 LPFLGRLFSS
+18 LPPLLGRLFSS
-28 WSRGLQHKAN
+28 RSRGLQHKAD

-52 GRILEANQNF
+52 GRILHANQNF
-62 LSLMGYRR
+62 LSLMGYRL

-81 VTTSDRDS
+81 VTPSDRDS
-89 ESYRQFWDALR
+89 ESYQQFWQALR

-112 DKHGREVWIN
+112 DKNGREVWIN
-122 ASYNPLLDRS
+122 ASYNPLLDRA

-145 TQQVRQTADFEGR
+145 TTQVRQTADFEGR

-173 DGTVLDANQNFL
+173 DGTVLDANENFL
-185 QVIGYRLDE
+185 AVMGYRLDE

-206 QTRQSASY
+206 QTRQSAAY
-214 RAFWQSL
+214 RAFWEKL

-226 DAGRYQRIGKDGRE
+226 DAGRYKRLNKDGSE

-246 YNPVLDELG
+246 YNPVLDEHG

-267 TRQVLDSADA
+267 TRQVIDSADA

-289 VIEFDLDGHVL
+289 VIEFDLEGHVL
-300 RANDNFLAT
+300 SANDNFLAIL
-309 VGYTAQ
+309 GYSAE
-315 EAVGQH
+315 EAIGQH
-321 HGMFVDAAYRT
+321 HRIFVDANYGA
-332 SDEYRHFWAK
+332 SEDYRHFWAK

-387 DVTEQVRSVE
+387 DVTDQVRSAE
-397 RMRDLMRQTM
+397 RMRQLMQQTM
-407 SIAQNVQRESH
+407 SIAQNVQREAH
-418 HIAVSNQ
+418 HISVSNQ
-425 ELVGRV
+425 DLVSRS
-431 STQSEAVAQTS
+431 STQSAAVAQTS
-442 STIDQLAATVRAN
+442 TTIDQLAETVRSN
-455 SENAGS
+455 SDSAGS
-461 ARRMAEDSAAVARRG
+461 AQRMAEASADVARRG
-476 ADVIADVVKTTAGIR
+476 ATVIADMVKTTAGIR

-522 ARAGEQGRGF
+522 AHAGEQGRGF

-544 RCGVSAREIRSLI
+544 RCSVSAKEIRGLI
-557 DNATGQVGDGSR
+557 DNAADQVGDGSR

-574 GVVMQDVVTSVLRVT
+574 GAVMQDMVSSVLRVT

-598 SHEQAQDI
+598 SQEQARDI

-645 ALVNGDAD
+645 ALVNGDSD
-653 GSTQPATPFTP
+653 GAVEAAAVRSEPASKSLVRP
-664 NAKSQAA
+664 AKPQAA

>member
-1 MRVANHV
+1 M
-8 NPISDFDVMR
+8 
-18 LPFLGRLFSS
+18 SS
-28 WSRGLQHKAN
+28 FWSRALQHKAN

-52 GRILEANQNF
+52 GRILDANQNF
-62 LSLMGYRR
+62 LSLMGYRL

-81 VTTSDRDS
+81 VTVSDRDS

-122 ASYNPLLDRS
+122 ASYNPLLDRA

-158 IDAIDKVMAVIEFSL
+158 IEAIDKVMAVIEFSL
-173 DGTVLDANQNFL
+173 DGTILDANQNFL
-185 QVIGYRLDE
+185 QVMGYRLDE
-194 IRGKHHGMFVDA
+194 ILGRHHGMFVDA
-206 QTRQSASY
+206 ATRQSAAY
-214 RAFWQSL
+214 RAFWEAL

-226 DAGRYQRIGKDGRE
+226 DAGRYRRIGKDGRE

-246 YNPVLDELG
+246 YNPVLDEHG

-267 TRQVLDSADA
+267 TRQVVDSADA

-300 RANDNFLAT
+300 SANENFLAIL
-309 VGYTAQ
+309 GYTPE
-315 EAVGQH
+315 EAIGRH
-321 HGMFVDAAYRT
+321 HGTFVDAAYRA
-332 SDEYRHFWAK
+332 SEDYRHFWAK

-354 RLRKDGSPVW
+354 RLRKDGTAVW

-387 DVTEQVRSVE
+387 DVTDQVRSAE
-397 RMRDLMRQTM
+397 RMHALVRQTM

-418 HIAVSNQ
+418 HISASNQ
-425 ELVGRV
+425 ELVSRA
-431 STQSEAVAQTS
+431 STQSSAVARTS
-442 STIDQLAATVRAN
+442 NTIDQLAATVRVN
-455 SENAGS
+455 SEHAGS
-461 ARRMAEDSAAVARRG
+461 ARQMAEDSAAVARRG
-476 ADVIADVVKTTAGIR
+476 ADVIAQVVKTTAGIR

-507 AFQTNILALNAAVEA
+507 AFQTNLLALNAAVEA

-532 AVVATEVRSLAQ
+532 AVVATEVRNLAQ
-544 RCGVSAREIRSLI
+544 RCSVSAREIRSLI
-557 DNATGQVGDGSR
+557 DNATDQVGDGSR

-574 GVVMQDVVTSVLRVT
+574 GVVMQDMVTSVLRVT
-589 ATVEQIAAA
+589 ATVEQIASA
-598 SHEQAQDI
+598 SREQAQDI

-653 GSTQPATPFTP
+653 GSAPQSGTAAERPARP
-664 NAKSQAA
+664 QAA

>member
-1 MRVANHV
+1 M
-8 NPISDFDVMR
+8 
-18 LPFLGRLFSS
+18 FSS
-28 WSRGLQHKAN
+28 RGRGLQHKAN

-52 GRILEANQNF
+52 GRILDANQNF
-62 LSLMGYRR
+62 LSLMGYRLE
-70 DEVVGQ
+70 EVVGQ

-81 VTTSDRDS
+81 VTANDRDS
-89 ESYRQFWDALR
+89 ESYRQLWEALR
-100 RGDFNAGRFCRL
+100 RGDFSAGRFCRL

-122 ASYNPLLDRS
+122 ASYNPLLDRA

-145 TQQVRQTADFEGR
+145 TAQVRQTADFEGR

-185 QVIGYRLDE
+185 QVMGYRLEE

-206 QTRQSASY
+206 ATRQSAAY
-214 RAFWQSL
+214 RAFWESL

-226 DAGRYQRIGKDGRE
+226 DAGRYKRIGKNGQD

-246 YNPVLDELG
+246 YNPVLDERG

-267 TRQVLDSADA
+267 TRQVIDSADA

-289 VIEFDLDGHVL
+289 VIEFDLDGRVL
-300 RANDNFLAT
+300 TANDNFLAIL
-309 VGYTAQ
+309 GYSSQ
-315 EAVGQH
+315 EAIGQH
-321 HGMFVDAAYRT
+321 HGIFVDAAYRA
-332 SDEYRHFWAK
+332 SEDYRHFWAK

-387 DVTEQVRSVE
+387 DVTDQVRSAE

-407 SIAQNVQRESH
+407 SVAQNVQRESH
-418 HIAVSNQ
+418 HISVSNQ
-425 ELVGRV
+425 ELVKRA
-431 STQSEAVAQTS
+431 SAQSCAVAQTS
-442 STIDQLAATVRAN
+442 GTIDQLAATVRTN

-461 ARRMAEDSAAVARRG
+461 AQRMAEDSAAVARRG
-476 ADVIADVVKTTAGIR
+476 ADVIAEVVQTTAGIR

-544 RCGVSAREIRSLI
+544 RCSVSAREIRSLI
-557 DNATGQVGDGSR
+557 DNATDQVGDGSL

-574 GVVMQDVVTSVLRVT
+574 GVVMQDLVTSVLRVT

-598 SHEQAQDI
+598 SHQQAQDI

-645 ALVNGDAD
+645 ALVNGDAE
-653 GSTQPATPFTP
+653 GAVPHAATADATAQRLRP
-664 NAKSQAA
+664 QAA

>member
-1 MRVANHV
+1 
-8 NPISDFDVMR
+8 MR
-18 LPFLGRLFSS
+18 LSHLLGSVFSF
-28 WSRGLQHKAN
+28 WGRGLQHKAA

-52 GRILEANQNF
+52 GRILHANPNF
-62 LSLMGYRR
+62 LGLMGYRL

-81 VTTSDRDS
+81 VTPTDRDS
-89 ESYRQFWDALR
+89 ESYRQFWEALR

-145 TQQVRQTADFEGR
+145 TAQVRQTADFEGR

-173 DGTVLDANQNFL
+173 DGTVLAANQNFL
-185 QVIGYRLDE
+185 QVMGYRLEE
-194 IRGKHHGMFVDA
+194 IVGKHHGMFVDTT
-206 QTRQSASY
+206 TRQLAAY
-214 RAFWQSL
+214 RAFWDSL

-226 DAGRYQRIGKDGRE
+226 DAGRYRRIGKDGRA

-246 YNPVLDELG
+246 YNPVLDEHG

-267 TRQVLDSADA
+267 TRQVVDSADA
-277 DGRIQAIDKVMG
+277 DGRIRAIDKVMG
-289 VIEFDLDGHVL
+289 VIEFDLKGNVL
-300 RANDNFLAT
+300 GANENFLNIL
-309 VGYTAQ
+309 GYPAA
-315 EAVGQH
+315 EAIGQH
-321 HGMFVDAAYRT
+321 HSVFVDAAYRA
-332 SDEYRHFWAK
+332 SAEYRQFWAK
-342 LARGQFDAGRYR
+342 LASGQFDAGRYR
-354 RLRKDGSPVW
+354 RLRKDGGAVW

-387 DVTEQVRSVE
+387 DVTEQVRSAE

-418 HIAVSNQ
+418 HISASNQ
-425 ELVGRV
+425 ELVSRV
-431 STQSEAVAQTS
+431 STQSAAVEQTS
-442 STIDQLAATVRAN
+442 RTIDQLAATVRTN

-461 ARRMAEDSAAVARRG
+461 ARRMAEDSTAVARRG

-544 RCGVSAREIRSLI
+544 RCSVSAKEIRSLI
-557 DNATGQVGDGSR
+557 DNATDQVGDGSR

-574 GVVMQDVVTSVLRVT
+574 GVVMQDMVTSVLRVT

-598 SHEQAQDI
+598 SRDQAQDI
-606 STANTAL
+606 STANVAL

-634 RVLEADADALF
+634 HVLEGDADALF
-645 ALVNGDAD
+645 ALVNGDANGDANGETD
-653 GSTQPATPFTP
+653 GTAV
-664 NAKSQAA
+664 QAAAQATRNAASKAA

>member
-1 MRVANHV
+1 M
-8 NPISDFDVMR
+8 
-18 LPFLGRLFSS
+18 FSS

-52 GRILEANQNF
+52 GRILDANQNF

-145 TQQVRQTADFEGR
+145 TEQVRQTADFEGR

-185 QVIGYRLDE
+185 QVMGYRLDE

-315 EAVGQH
+315 GAVGQH

-387 DVTEQVRSVE
+387 DVTEQVRSAE

-569 LAEQA
+569 LAKQA

>member
-1 MRVANHV
+1 M
-8 NPISDFDVMR
+8 
-18 LPFLGRLFSS
+18 FSS
-28 WSRGLQHKAN
+28 RSRGLQHKAD

-52 GRILEANQNF
+52 GRILHANQNF
-62 LSLMGYRR
+62 LSLMGYRL

-81 VTTSDRDS
+81 VTPSDRDS
-89 ESYRQFWDALR
+89 ESYQQFWQALR

-112 DKHGREVWIN
+112 DKNGREVWIN
-122 ASYNPLLDRS
+122 ASYNPLLDRA

-145 TQQVRQTADFEGR
+145 TTQVRQTADFEGR

-173 DGTVLDANQNFL
+173 DGTVLDANENFL
-185 QVIGYRLDE
+185 AVMGYRLDE

-206 QTRQSASY
+206 QTRQSAAY
-214 RAFWQSL
+214 RAFWEKL

-226 DAGRYQRIGKDGRE
+226 DAGRYKRLNKDGSE

-246 YNPVLDELG
+246 YNPVLDEHG

-267 TRQVLDSADA
+267 TRQVIDSADA

-289 VIEFDLDGHVL
+289 VIEFDLEGHVL
-300 RANDNFLAT
+300 SANDNFLAIL
-309 VGYTAQ
+309 GYSAE
-315 EAVGQH
+315 EAIGQH
-321 HGMFVDAAYRT
+321 HRIFVDANYGA
-332 SDEYRHFWAK
+332 SEDYRHFWAK

-387 DVTEQVRSVE
+387 DVTDQVRSAE
-397 RMRDLMRQTM
+397 RMRQLMQQTM
-407 SIAQNVQRESH
+407 SIAQNVQREAH
-418 HIAVSNQ
+418 HISVSNQ
-425 ELVGRV
+425 DLVSRS
-431 STQSEAVAQTS
+431 STQSAAVAQTS
-442 STIDQLAATVRAN
+442 TTIDQLAETVRSN
-455 SENAGS
+455 SDSAGS
-461 ARRMAEDSAAVARRG
+461 AQRMAEASADVARRG
-476 ADVIADVVKTTAGIR
+476 ATVIADMVKTTAGIR

-522 ARAGEQGRGF
+522 AHAGEQGRGF

-544 RCGVSAREIRSLI
+544 RCSVSAKEIRGLI
-557 DNATGQVGDGSR
+557 DNAADQVGDGSR

-574 GVVMQDVVTSVLRVT
+574 GAVMQDMVSSVLRVT

-598 SHEQAQDI
+598 SQEQARDI

-645 ALVNGDAD
+645 ALVNGDSD
-653 GSTQPATPFTP
+653 GAVEAAAVRSEPASKSLVRP
-664 NAKSQAA
+664 AKPQAA

>member
-1 MRVANHV
+1 
-8 NPISDFDVMR
+8 MR
-18 LPFLGRLFSS
+18 LPPLLGRLFSS
-28 WSRGLQHKAN
+28 LSRGLQHKAD

-52 GRILEANQNF
+52 GRILHANQNF
-62 LSLMGYRR
+62 LSLMGYRL

-76 HHRMF
+76 HHHMF
-81 VTTSDRDS
+81 VTPSDRDS
-89 ESYRQFWDALR
+89 ESYRQFWQALR

-112 DKHGREVWIN
+112 DKNGREVWIN
-122 ASYNPLLDRS
+122 ASYNPLLDRA
-132 GKAYRVVKYATDI
+132 GKAYRVIKYATDI
-145 TQQVRQTADFEGR
+145 TAQVRQTADFEGR

-173 DGTVLDANQNFL
+173 DGTVLDANENFL
-185 QVIGYRLDE
+185 AVMGYRLDE

-206 QTRQSASY
+206 QTRQSAAY
-214 RAFWQSL
+214 RAFWDKL

-226 DAGRYQRIGKDGRE
+226 DAGRYKRLNKDGSE

-246 YNPVLDELG
+246 YNPVLDEHG

-267 TRQVLDSADA
+267 TRQVIDSADA

-289 VIEFDLDGHVL
+289 VIEFDLQGRVL
-300 RANDNFLAT
+300 SANDNFLAIL
-309 VGYTAQ
+309 GYSAE
-315 EAVGQH
+315 EAIGQH
-321 HGMFVDAAYRT
+321 HRIFVDASYGA
-332 SDEYRHFWAK
+332 SEDYRHFWAK

-387 DVTEQVRSVE
+387 DVTDQVRSAE
-397 RMRDLMRQTM
+397 RMRQLMQQTM
-407 SIAQNVQRESH
+407 SIAQNVQREAH
-418 HIAVSNQ
+418 HISVSNQ
-425 ELVGRV
+425 ELVSRS
-431 STQSEAVAQTS
+431 STQSAAVAQTS
-442 STIDQLAATVRAN
+442 TTIDQLAETVRSN
-455 SENAGS
+455 SDSAGS
-461 ARRMAEDSAAVARRG
+461 AQRMAEASADVARRG
-476 ADVIADVVKTTAGIR
+476 ATVIADMVKTTAGIR
-491 SATDR
+491 AATDR

-544 RCGVSAREIRSLI
+544 RCSVSAKEIRGLI
-557 DNATGQVGDGSR
+557 DNATDQVGDGSR

-574 GVVMQDVVTSVLRVT
+574 GAVMQDMVGSVLRVT

-598 SHEQAQDI
+598 SQEQARDI

-645 ALVNGDAD
+645 ALVNGDGDSD
-653 GSTQPATPFTP
+653 GAAAAAVVRSETPSKPLARPARPARP
-664 NAKSQAA
+664 QAA